1 MQLVMIETNG
11 NQNYIFSSPRLR
23 ENIGA
28 SAQLVRLKEWTD
40 KALRDTGVRQAWAE
54 FHEPKQQARPKPSP
68 PRESTSP
75 SRFSSLWVSRASGKV
90 IFMVDTAEQAKS
102 IIGHVTRTALAQA
115 PGIDVSGVF
124 IDMGEATHVDEALLR
139 TLHSEAS
146 RYALE
151 RPPAGSRF
159 SQIPFLARARDSAL
173 PAAPPLNTF
182 LPNGLADEAKQDLIT
197 AYSLPS
203 RVKRYEAYRARKALI
218 ERAVGTN
225 PGLKEDRDED
235 RLVRD
240 PTQLENK
247 YKESK
252 YKELQEQLKHDLM
265 QTFLIDTDEDEGT
278 VPDDYTDDVD
288 TDTAA
293 DNADNSL
300 RAIEEVFQDTE
311 VVDREIEPDDL
322 VNVTKLS
329 KVAVIH
335 IDGNGIGAIMRN
347 LEVAKSCVDAEEFKS
362 SIGCQPDDPDA
373 VRRFILGVSTQLD
386 AVVTSAFANAW
397 FDIARWAQRD
407 KHAQQLDF
415 TVVPVVPVIL
425 GGDDVTV
432 ITSGDYAI
440 PFATSFLKHFEKK
453 TAADPLL
460 KYLHGVD
467 RGAASGDDQPEY
479 TPGPMTAAAGVAV
492 VRRNFPFHIAYDLAE
507 RLVEAAKRVGKAQVP
522 AVSTLTYH
530 VLFDTTVL
538 DADEV
543 LSAYKSF
550 TTRPFLLSPAS
561 TGEGSGSAAQHL
573 EWSEVCEQV
582 DKFNGLTE
590 EDEKSGEARFPR
602 TRATRIRRFLS
613 DAAQAQLR
621 EKTALRDELKKRA
634 EDEWRSAKDAL
645 GKHVEAIGGT
655 KALFDLLELSDLL
668 PERYLAE
675 QLSETSSRAPES
687 ASQQSEEAQA

>member
-28 SAQLVRLKEWTD
+28 SAQLVRLKAWTD
-40 KALRDTGVRQAWAE
+40 KALRETHVRQAWAE
-54 FHEPKQQARPKPSP
+54 SHEPKKQARPKPSP
-68 PRESTSP
+68 PRDATSP
-75 SRFSSLWVSRASGKV
+75 SHFSSLWVSRASGKV
-90 IFMVDTAEQAKS
+90 IFMVDTPQQAKAV
-102 IIGHVTRTALAQA
+102 IGHVTRTALAQA
-115 PGIDVSGVF
+115 PGIDISGVF

-151 RPPAGSRF
+151 RLPAGSRF
-159 SQIPFLARARDSAL
+159 SQVPFLARARDSAL

-218 ERAVGTN
+218 ERAVGTK
-225 PGLKEDRDED
+225 PGLEEDRDEG

-240 PTQLENK
+240 PTQLEN
-247 YKESK
+247 K

-265 QTFLIDTDEDEGT
+265 QTFLIDEDEDT
-278 VPDDYTDDVD
+278 VPDDSTDDVD

-293 DNADNSL
+293 DNADYSL

-322 VNVTKLS
+322 VNITKLS

-347 LEVAKSCVDAEEFKS
+347 LEIAKSCVGVKEFES
-362 SIGCQPDDPDA
+362 SVGCHPDDPDA
-373 VRRFILGVSTQLD
+373 VRRFILGVSTRLD
-386 AVVTSAFANAW
+386 GVVTSAFADAW
-397 FDIARWAQRD
+397 FDVARWAQRD
-407 KHAQQLDF
+407 KRAQQLDF

-440 PFATSFLKHFEKK
+440 PFTTSFLKHFEEK
-453 TAADPLL
+453 TASDPLL

-467 RGAASGDDQPEY
+467 RGAAPGDDQPEY

-507 RLVEAAKRVGKAQVP
+507 RLVESAKRVGKAQVP
-522 AVSTLTYH
+522 AISTLTYH

-550 TTRPFLLSPAS
+550 TTRPFLLNPDPARPAG
-561 TGEGSGSAAQHL
+561 TSAAQHPD
-573 EWSEVCEQV
+573 WVEVCERV
-582 DKFNGLTE
+582 NKFNGLTE
-590 EDEKSGEARFPR
+590 EDEKSGETRFPR

-621 EKTALRDELKKRA
+621 GETILRDELKKRA
-634 EDEWRSAKDAL
+634 EEEWSSAKQAL

-655 KALFDLLELSDLL
+655 NGLFDLLELSDLL
-668 PERYLAE
+668 PKRYLAE
-675 QLSETSSRAPES
+675 QLGETSSRAPES